1 MNYINILASCNQ
13 TLGTCCS
20 DYGTV
25 KILSIYN
32 SVFTILQIVVPILLL
47 VMAALQLTRMLT
59 VPDDKKNMSALT
71 NKFLAATI
79 IFLLPVVLNV
89 ILSMINT
96 ETKIGKFDTVACLK
110 EAQNS
115 ASTIDYNT
123 SNDDTESS
131 EGNVTLLIKSNFQGI
146 DGNPNSGTGK
156 YSNTENGSSSESG
169 DGSVTT
175 TSDGKMVV
183 EYAKKFLGK
192 AYVLGGEWNGEI
204 PYNPTDCA
212 GFVKGIYAHFGYDIP
227 RVADKSKYDSSSAMK
242 QVSRSE
248 LQAGD
253 LVLYNEHVAMLTG
266 NGEEIIH
273 ASNETDGIKLTNT
286 YAYRG
291 ADILAFYR
299 IKGIN

>member
-96 ETKIGKFDTVACLK
+96 
-110 EAQNS
+110 
-115 ASTIDYNT
+115 YN
-123 SNDDTESS
+123 
-131 EGNVTLLIKSNFQGI
+131 
-146 DGNPNSGTGK
+146 
-156 YSNTENGSSSESG
+156 
-169 DGSVTT
+169 
-175 TSDGKMVV
+175 
-183 EYAKKFLGK
+183 
-192 AYVLGGEWNGEI
+192 
-204 PYNPTDCA
+204 
-212 GFVKGIYAHFGYDIP
+212 
-227 RVADKSKYDSSSAMK
+227 
-242 QVSRSE
+242 
-248 LQAGD
+248 
-253 LVLYNEHVAMLTG
+253 
-266 NGEEIIH
+266 
-273 ASNETDGIKLTNT
+273 
-286 YAYRG
+286 
-291 ADILAFYR
+291 
-299 IKGIN
+299 